1 GLGQWLREYDDL
13 YGIAE
18 PRTGASFFWE
28 FSHLDN
34 LGFGK
39 FLKLF
44 FLSSI
49 QKSLILSNLTK
60 LLHIPLKLWRFLIT

>member
-1 GLGQWLREYDDL
+1 DDL

-28 FSHLDN
+28 FSHLDS

-39 FLKLF
+39 FLKF

-49 QKSLILSNLTK
+49 QKALILFNLNVLLPIK
-60 LLHIPLKLWRFLIT
+60 LKVWRFLIT